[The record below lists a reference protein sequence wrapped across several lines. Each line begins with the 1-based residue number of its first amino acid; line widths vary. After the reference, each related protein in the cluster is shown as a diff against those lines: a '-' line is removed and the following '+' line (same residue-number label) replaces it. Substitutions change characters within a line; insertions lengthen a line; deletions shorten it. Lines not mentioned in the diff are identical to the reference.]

1 MSRAY
6 HIEVREAFEIQVTGT
21 DRIESQLQLLKLVN
35 EDRLRQLICQELES
49 EGFVESNGSWEKKV
63 LKDERGEVNLIIDPQ
78 TGKIQVCSRVVRA
91 GKFVAARSEVIMDSP
106 EQAMV
111 REEELRQLAK
121 KDAEGETKA
130 QTAQADKVA
139 GDLLE
144 NALPMARE
152 TVNKLTHRVTVRAL
166 KEKAEA
172 MGRVQSVEEDSGNR
186 RLTIVLE
193 V

>member
-21 DRIESQLQLLKLVN
+21 DKIESQLQLLKLVN
-35 EDRLRQLICQELES
+35 EDRLRQLLCLELEG
-49 EGFVESNGSWEKKV
+49 EGFVENNGLWEKNV
-63 LKDERGEVNLIIDPQ
+63 VKDERGEVSLIIDPQ
-78 TGKIQVCSRVVRA
+78 TGKIQVCSKVDRA

-111 REEELRQLAK
+111 REEELKQLAK
-121 KDAEGETKA
+121 KDAEGEINA
-130 QTAQADKVA
+130 QSAQADKLA

-144 NALPMARE
+144 KALPLARE
-152 TVNKLTHRVTVRAL
+152 IVNRVTHRVTVLAL
-166 KEKAEA
+166 KEKAES
-172 MGRVQSVEEDSGNR
+172 MGRVQSMEEDSGNR

>member
-21 DRIESQLQLLKLVN
+21 DKIESQLQLLKLVN
-35 EDRLRQLICQELES
+35 EDRLRQLLCLELEG
-49 EGFVESNGSWEKKV
+49 EGFVENNGLWEKNV
-63 LKDERGEVNLIIDPQ
+63 VKDERGEVSLIIDPQ
-78 TGKIQVCSRVVRA
+78 TGKIQVCSKVDRA

-111 REEELRQLAK
+111 REEELKQLAK
-121 KDAEGETKA
+121 KDAEGEINA
-130 QTAQADKVA
+130 QSAQADKLA

-144 NALPMARE
+144 KALPLARE
-152 TVNKLTHRVTVRAL
+152 IVNRVTHRVTVLAL
-166 KEKAEA
+166 KEKAES
-172 MGRVQSVEEDSGNR
+172 MGRVQSMEEDSRNR